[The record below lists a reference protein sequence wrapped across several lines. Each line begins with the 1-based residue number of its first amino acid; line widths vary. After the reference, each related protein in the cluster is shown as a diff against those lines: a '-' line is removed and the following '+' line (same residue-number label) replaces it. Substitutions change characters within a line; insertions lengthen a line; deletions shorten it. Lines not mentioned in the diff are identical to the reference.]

1 MHRGQARN
9 ESKRLMLDF
18 RFAGGPL
25 EPAPG
30 RPANKQGASV
40 S

>member
-9 ESKRLMLDF
+9 ESKWLMLDF
-18 RFAGGPL
+18 RFGGGPS

-30 RPANKQGASV
+30 RPAYEQGARV